1 MVMRLDGIIEAHRL
15 SVGMAR
21 AFAGS
26 PANDN
31 LTFAERVK
39 AEIAAA
45 ARAVGEFYTERE
57 LLGFAAD
64 ASEVVNS
71 LRRRL

>member
-1 MVMRLDGIIEAHRL
+1 MQDHRL
-15 SVGMAR
+15 SVGMAV
-21 AFAGS
+21 FAG
-26 PANDN
+26 PVNDN

-39 AEIAAA
+39 AEIAEA

-57 LLGFAAD
+57 LLRFAAD

-71 LRRRL
+71 LVSAH